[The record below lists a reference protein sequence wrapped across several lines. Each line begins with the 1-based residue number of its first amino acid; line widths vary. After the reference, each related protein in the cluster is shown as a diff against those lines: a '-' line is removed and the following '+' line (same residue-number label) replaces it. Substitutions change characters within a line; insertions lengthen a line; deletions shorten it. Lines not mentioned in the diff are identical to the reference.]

1 MTTPSITFCYA
12 VGGDEKY
19 YDMMRQSIKSL
30 ERCTFP
36 YKVLVL
42 DASSKFNSTDEFVT
56 VVDYSGLDNIDSQGN
71 IYSAPMVS
79 LRYQAYKHVDTEVG
93 VYVDVDTV
101 LHNQEYL
108 LKAIGESD
116 LFTICRHWWV
126 PTLEKFINN
135 TIVNVSLMEDMKRKL
150 SISADHP
157 FIASGVFV
165 FRPKLHAKIFENF
178 QKVYDMVYSEGEVY
192 KEGFADETL
201 LTLSLDFE
209 KVNFASGALNHCV
222 MGHKYM
228 PLIARD
234 GKIFGRNPYDK
245 DYEPIVFMHC
255 DLNKR
260 DPSENYSGAE
270 REIIRQGW
278 GL

>member
-1 MTTPSITFCYA
+1 MTIPSITFCYA
-12 VGGDEKY
+12 VGGAEEY

-30 ERCTFP
+30 EKCTFP

-42 DASSKFNSTDEFVT
+42 DASSKFKSDDVLIK
-56 VVDYSGLDNIDSQGN
+56 VVDYSGLENIDSQGN

-93 VYVDVDTV
+93 VYIDVDTI
-101 LHNQEYL
+101 LHNQQYL
-108 LKAIGESD
+108 LKAIDECN

-126 PTLEKFINN
+126 PTLEKFINQ
-135 TIVNVSLMEDMKRKL
+135 TVVDAPLMDGMKEKL
-150 SISADHP
+150 NIQAGHP
-157 FIASGVFV
+157 FIASGVFI
-165 FRPKLHAKIFENF
+165 FRPKLHAEIFQNF
-178 QKVYDMVYSEGEVY
+178 QKVYDMVYTEGEVY
-192 KEGFADETL
+192 KAGFADETL
-201 LTLSLDFE
+201 LTLSLDFG

-222 MGHKYM
+222 MGHEYM
-228 PLIARD
+228 PLTVRD
-234 GKIFGRNPYDK
+234 GKLFGKNPYDE

-260 DPSENYSGAE
+260 DPSKNYSGVE
-270 REIIRQGW
+270 REIIRREW